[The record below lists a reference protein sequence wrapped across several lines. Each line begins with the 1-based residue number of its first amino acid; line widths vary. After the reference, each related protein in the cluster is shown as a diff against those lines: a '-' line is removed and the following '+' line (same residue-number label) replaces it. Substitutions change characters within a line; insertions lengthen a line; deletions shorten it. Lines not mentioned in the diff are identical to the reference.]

1 MNVEIEPELGAKLK
15 RMASQQGRDA
25 EDLVHEALERF
36 VDYDEWFMREVE
48 KGLAALR
55 PLAPIFYRW
64 LFGGV
69 ETLYRQLL
77 EDGSPTATM
86 ALRRLRI
93 DYECVSGQLR
103 DIPASGPA
111 IVISNHPYGVLDGL
125 VLGSM
130 LLERRSDVKFLGSY
144 MAASIAQVRNLVIP
158 VDFFGADAERMNQ
171 RAIRQSIKWLRSGGL
186 LVVFPAADVGSRRW
200 PTFDVVDNKWKSTPA
215 LMAKW
220 TGAPVIPVFF
230 HGANSW
236 SFYATGL
243 IHRELRDALV
253 ARELIKKTGQTIR
266 LAVGRPID
274 ARALVAKSGL
284 RKATQSLRNLTFQLR
299 NVPA

>member
-1 MNVEIEPELGAKLK
+1 MNVEIEPELGAKLQ
-15 RMASQQGRDA
+15 RMASQQGRDPEA
-25 EDLVHEALERF
+25 LVHEALERF

-69 ETLYRQLL
+69 ETLYRELL

-93 DYECVSGQLR
+93 GYECVSGRLH
-103 DIPASGPA
+103 DIPASGPTL
-111 IVISNHPYGVLDGL
+111 IISNHPYGVLDGL
-125 VLGSM
+125 VLASM
-130 LLERRSDVKFLGSY
+130 LLERRNDVKFLGSY
-144 MAASIAQVRNLVIP
+144 MAASIAQVRNLIIP
-158 VDFFGADAERMNQ
+158 VDFSGAGAERMNQ
-171 RAIRQSIKWLRSGGL
+171 RAIRQSIEWLRSGGL

-200 PTFDVVDNKWKSTPA
+200 PALNVVDDQWKSTPA
-215 LMAKW
+215 LIATW
-220 TGAPVIPVFF
+220 TGAPVVPVFL

-243 IHRELRDALV
+243 IHLELRNALV
-253 ARELIKKTGQTIR
+253 ARELIKKTGQTVR
-266 LAVGRPID
+266 FAVGHPID

-284 RKATQSLRNLTFQLR
+284 RRATQYLRDQTFQLR
-299 NVPA
+299 TVHA